1 MSVMLRWTDD
11 HGSDRDL
18 LRAILEN
25 GADDVLVRSAS
36 LERLQRLE
44 RFGFSCAPAGAMLRW
59 ESTNISGEQT
69 DAEHRTPED
78 VALPKGVTWQDDTRC
93 YEIIEGQAAQ
103 SDLGAFLGRMAP
115 APMVLLVPPTLVYDS
130 VLRDAGLV
138 PRQLQHACLLR
149 PCLKASELPAFEREF
164 HISQQDVDEF
174 GHQSGDLNPLH
185 FDDDF
190 ARAVGFEGR
199 ITHGMIF
206 SGWLTRLLGQE
217 YPGPGTIFLKSSM
230 VFFAPIYPAR
240 PHRIRISTPDYD
252 SDKQTYRIV
261 AQVFNGSGKHCVIAY
276 SDVVRRKTDE

>member
-1 MSVMLRWTDD
+1 MSAMLRWTDD

-18 LRAILEN
+18 LRVILES
-25 GADDVLVRSAS
+25 GADDVLVRSPS

-44 RFGFSCAPAGAMLRW
+44 RFGFSCIPAGAILRW
-59 ESTNISGEQT
+59 ESINISGEQA
-69 DAEHRTPED
+69 DAECRMPPAIVLPE
-78 VALPKGVTWQDDTRC
+78 GVTWQDDAGC
-93 YEIIEGQAAQ
+93 FEIVDEQAAH
-103 SDLGAFLGRMAP
+103 SDLAAFLERIAP
-115 APMVLLVPPTLVYDS
+115 TPVVLLAPPVPVYDIL
-130 VLRDAGLV
+130 LRSAGLV
-138 PRQLQHACLLR
+138 PRQLLHACLLR
-149 PCLKASELPAFEREF
+149 PRLTASALPIFERNF
-164 HISQQDVDEF
+164 QISQQDVDEF

-240 PHRIRISTPDYD
+240 PHLIRISTPDYH

-261 AQVFNGSGKHCVIAY
+261 AQVFNETGKHCVIAY
-276 SDVVRRKTDE
+276 SDVVRRKIDE